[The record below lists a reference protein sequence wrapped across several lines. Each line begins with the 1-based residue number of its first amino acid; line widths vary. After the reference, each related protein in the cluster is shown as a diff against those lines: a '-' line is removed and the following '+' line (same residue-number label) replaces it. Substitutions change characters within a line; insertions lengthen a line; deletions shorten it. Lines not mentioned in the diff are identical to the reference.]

1 MSILKYRL
9 LFVGVLTLFL
19 SSCERKYSQAEFI
32 TLHPFS
38 ILIEKFDE
46 LNKALEFKSGV
57 GGELKKI
64 IHIDQTKDEGYQVLV
79 GKYAN
84 SKDAG
89 EVAFNLFTEG
99 IIKKYSIVKNTYEVL
114 DEFNNVLFVSRYD
127 GRPSVFNYNLISK
140 KINVIWSR
148 WRGRVTSLTLSKNC
162 NSLFFT
168 TVVGYGKKRGI
179 PYVHGA
185 LLYHLIRDH
194 NEPVEVAN
202 LGDGFQLYTY
212 WEIDDTFK
220 VNFTFINPLDSKIVN
235 QRIYSYDS
243 LGNQVY
249 KKEKKYN
256 LLKDGFPAIPNR
268 TPVYNS
274 PNHNFNLRVVFE
286 RDESNL
292 YLKDYREHSEILIA
306 STKQKIHDARWSND
320 GNYLFVLT
328 QNTPIL
334 SNRKKAE
341 QTGEL
346 WIIDALQKKRLKLF
360 TGYQFENI
368 LVHGKFLFFDERL
381 NSMAKICIYN
391 FVQDIVYDTISSPG
405 GCDLNNLPL

>member
-168 TVVGYGKKRGI
+168 TVV
-179 PYVHGA
+179 
-185 LLYHLIRDH
+185 
-194 NEPVEVAN
+194 
-202 LGDGFQLYTY
+202 
-212 WEIDDTFK
+212 
-220 VNFTFINPLDSKIVN
+220 
-235 QRIYSYDS
+235 
-243 LGNQVY
+243 
-249 KKEKKYN
+249 
-256 LLKDGFPAIPNR
+256 
-268 TPVYNS
+268 
-274 PNHNFNLRVVFE
+274 
-286 RDESNL
+286 
-292 YLKDYREHSEILIA
+292 
-306 STKQKIHDARWSND
+306 
-320 GNYLFVLT
+320 
-328 QNTPIL
+328 
-334 SNRKKAE
+334 
-341 QTGEL
+341 
-346 WIIDALQKKRLKLF
+346 
-360 TGYQFENI
+360 
-368 LVHGKFLFFDERL
+368 
-381 NSMAKICIYN
+381 
-391 FVQDIVYDTISSPG
+391 
-405 GCDLNNLPL
+405 